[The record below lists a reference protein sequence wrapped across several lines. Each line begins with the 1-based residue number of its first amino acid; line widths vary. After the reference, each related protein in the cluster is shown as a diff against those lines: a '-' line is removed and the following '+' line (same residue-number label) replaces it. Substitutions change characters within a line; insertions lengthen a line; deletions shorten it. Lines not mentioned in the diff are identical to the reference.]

1 MTCGRPRPRHA
12 APVDHG
18 IDVVTGA
25 FGNAGSAI
33 AGRLRAGGR
42 TVRTLT
48 NHAPSHPGGLEV
60 HPLSFDDPARLA
72 TAFEGATTFYNTY
85 WIRMGDDS
93 GYENAVANS
102 RALITAAAS
111 AGVQRIV
118 QFSVIKPSLESP
130 YPYFRGKA
138 RVEQIVR
145 ASGVSAAIVRPAVIF
160 GGDDAL
166 LNNLAWLMRRM
177 PLFAVP
183 GDGKYRVR
191 PVHIDDI
198 ADLCVAAA
206 NRDADE
212 VIDAVGPERPTFD
225 ELVRM
230 VRSAVHGRAR
240 IVHAPARL
248 VLGAART
255 IGTVLRSDLLTRDE
269 LASTMD
275 GLADSDAPATGAIS
289 LSSWIA
295 DHGDTLGRHRVS

>member
-1 MTCGRPRPRHA
+1 VQDG
-12 APVDHG
+12 V
-18 IDVVTGA
+18 DVVTGA

-33 AGRLRAGGR
+33 AARLRTGGR

-48 NHAPSHPGGLEV
+48 NHAPSDPHGIDV
-60 HPLSFDDPARLA
+60 WPLAFDDPEQLA
-72 TAFEGATTFYNTY
+72 AAFAGATTFYNTY
-85 WIRMGDDS
+85 WMRMGDAS

-102 RALITAAAS
+102 RALISAAAR

-118 QFSVIKPSLESP
+118 QFSVIKPSLDSP
-130 YPYFRGKA
+130 YPYFRAKA
-138 RVEQIVR
+138 RVEEVVR
-145 ASGVSAAIVRPAVIF
+145 GSGVGAAIVRPAVIF

-177 PLFAVP
+177 PVFAVP

-191 PVHIDDI
+191 PIHIDDV
-198 ADLCVAAA
+198 ADICIAAA
-206 NRDADE
+206 ARDTDE

-225 ELVRM
+225 ELVRS

-240 IVHAPARL
+240 LVHAPARL
-248 VLGAART
+248 VLGAARM

-295 DHGDTLGRHRVS
+295 DHGDTLGRRRVG